1 MATFTKT
8 TPEAHDE
15 DNDSL
20 SVTFTRGRTTAGA
33 LVNRV
38 SVGLP
43 GFTGYSGPIADVL
56 NGADRATLAGLLQK
70 LVRAAATA
78 QGYTVTP

>member
-38 SVGLP
+38 SRR
-43 GFTGYSGPIADVL
+43 Y
-56 NGADRATLAGLLQK
+56 Q
-70 LVRAAATA
+70 
-78 QGYTVTP
+78 Y